1 MILRDLDD
9 VREVFASLRGSLVGV
24 GMTAFSRIMPASF
37 VDSYHII
44 SLRKTRDLP
53 LLKKKADIFCLE
65 EEIGGPVREKNFNSA
80 RVLAHPIVKRFLKHL
95 PDPKGLLLY
104 QNYPELEELAGQEG
118 WVLLANPAGLRIR
131 VSKKIFFRKLL
142 ADLHLP
148 TIPGGIHPINVI
160 RDREYEYW
168 AGTLGSSIVV
178 QLPDITQGGGKGTFF
193 VHSPSE
199 YCLLREQL
207 EGNTWRSVPLRQV
220 SINKFIQGT
229 PGSMAL
235 CLTRHGILVS
245 GLQRQLIDLPY
256 CNNLYENGV
265 FCGHVWDGP
274 WPSVVIDKARSQA
287 LMIGEHLA
295 SLGYKG
301 ILGIDFMLDVRNQQV
316 YALEI
321 NPRFTGVFPMMSQ
334 LHVKDHLIPME
345 VFQILEFLG
354 LPYEVNIESL
364 NAQYAK
370 PLSGSHILIFLLSG
384 PNTISKHGTQPG
396 LYEHDYKTGKISF
409 VREATDYKDIENQ
422 SQFIIVDGPPVP
434 GTEDSNPA
442 DPLYRLCRLLFS
454 RPVVNE
460 RGDLSPHAL
469 FAANWAYS
477 KITGY
482 MAS

>member
-9 VREVFASLRGSLVGV
+9 VREIFASLRGSLVGV

-44 SLRKTRDLP
+44 NLRKTCDLP
-53 LLKKKADIFCLE
+53 LLRKKTDIFCLE

-80 RVLAHPIVKRFLKHL
+80 RVLAHPIVKRFLKNL
-95 PDPKGLLLY
+95 PAPTGLLLY
-104 QNYPELEELAGQEG
+104 QNYPELEDLARQEG
-118 WVLLANPAGLRIR
+118 WVLLANPADLRIR
-131 VSKKIFFRKLL
+131 VNKKAFFRKLL
-142 ADLHLP
+142 AELHLP

-160 RDREYEYW
+160 RDRGYGYW

-193 VHSPSE
+193 IHSPSE

-207 EGNTWRSVPLRQV
+207 EEDTWRSVPLKQV

-229 PGSMAL
+229 PVSMAL
-235 CLTRHGILVS
+235 CLTRHGVLIS
-245 GLQRQLIDLPY
+245 ELQRQLIDLPY

-265 FCGHVWDGP
+265 FCGHVWDSP
-274 WPSVVIDKARSQA
+274 WPPVVVDKARSQA

-301 ILGIDFMLDVRNQQV
+301 ILGIDFMLDMKNQQV

-321 NPRFTGVFPMMSQ
+321 NPRLTGAFPMISQ

-354 LPYEVNIESL
+354 LPYEVDIESL

-384 PNTISKHGTQPG
+384 PNTISKHGAQPG
-396 LYEHDYKTGKISF
+396 LYEHDYETDKISF

-422 SQFIIVDGPPVP
+422 SQFIIVDGPPGP
-434 GTEDSNPA
+434 GLEESGTA

-454 RPVVNE
+454 CPVVNE
-460 RGDLSPHAL
+460 HGDLSPYAL
-469 FAANWAYS
+469 FAANWAHS
-477 KITGY
+477 KITGH